1 MWWWWWWSWC
11 PWGRLATAELGILP
25 YSGLPPHLSGL
36 VTGLGFF
43 GIGALPLVAYSQP
56 LSSLALVSGFYGH
69 SFGLLLAVAAVVLFV
84 LGGIKV
90 LRPASW
96 PWGVAGPASGSGADS
111 HARGDD
117 TRHMCTCTTT
127 TTTT

>member
-1 MWWWWWWSWC
+1 MWWWWWWCACGW
-11 PWGRLATAELGILP
+11 LATAELGILP

-69 SFGLLLAVAAVVLFV
+69 SFGLLLAVAAVILFV

-90 LRPASW
+90 RRPRLLTLGCGW
-96 PWGVAGPASGSGADS
+96 PSEWVWRRLSCS
-111 HARGDD
+111 R
-117 TRHMCTCTTT
+117 
-127 TTTT
+127 